1 MRPEPLTQDPTE
13 TKSGGSHFIVAA
25 VGGVLLLAA
34 VIAGVVWTQKV
45 DTEQTR
51 HAAEEAKTKEVAEG
65 AELMAEGNRLVA
77 TGAFAAGLG
86 KYREAARRGP
96 TSVAARDAIAR
107 AEQLLV
113 VQQTSLART
122 KEVERHVAAAR
133 EAELV
138 ANDPRAIAEAESA
151 LAIDPENGDA
161 RMIRDSA
168 RGRLASRGAAEGRKA
183 AVEAREEAK
192 PTRRP
197 PPPAPLQAVRPPP
210 VARRYDC
217 RESAIFNLTPEDIEI
232 TIDGQPIGTADRWDG
247 RLPEKVYRFRGPG
260 VHYVKLSHPSYETVW
275 LDVNVDA
282 GAIYRTADVE
292 MHLSRVRVR

>member
-1 MRPEPLTQDPTE
+1 MSIFDQINDDIR
-13 TKSGGSHFIVAA
+13 AA
-25 VGGVLLLAA
+25 ML
-34 VIAGVVWTQKV
+34 
-45 DTEQTR
+45 
-51 HAAEEAKTKEVAEG
+51 
-65 AELMAEGNRLVA
+65 
-77 TGAFAAGLG
+77 
-86 KYREAARRGP
+86 
-96 TSVAARDAIAR
+96 ARD
-107 AEQLLV
+107 
-113 VQQTSLART
+113 
-122 KEVERHVAAAR
+122 KERLEAV
-133 EAELV
+133 EAE
-138 ANDPRAIAEAESA
+138 
-151 LAIDPENGDA
+151 
-161 RMIRDSA
+161 
-168 RGRLASRGAAEGRKA
+168 A